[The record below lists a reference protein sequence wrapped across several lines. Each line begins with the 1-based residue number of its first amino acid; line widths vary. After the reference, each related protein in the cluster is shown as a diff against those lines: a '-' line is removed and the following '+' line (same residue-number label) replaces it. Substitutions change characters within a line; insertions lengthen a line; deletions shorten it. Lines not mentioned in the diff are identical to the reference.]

1 MSKSFIVNACATIF
15 FVLLIQSA
23 FAQGN
28 RLLRKKLPCQT
39 FTLYLHETIFNG
51 TNAANATSTAVTNA
65 TGISNFQFGLVV
77 VFDNP
82 LTLDRHISS
91 SPAARAQGF
100 YFYNMKTRYNAWFA
114 FSIVFNSTDYKGTLE
129 LMGADLMDQE
139 TRDISVVGG
148 TGDFLMARG
157 IATLKTDAVEG
168 FAYFR
173 LQMDIKL
180 YDCYY

>member
-1 MSKSFIVNACATIF
+1 MSKSYIVKACTTIF
-15 FVLLIQSA
+15 FILLIRSA
-23 FAQGN
+23 FAHGN
-28 RLLRKKLPCQT
+28 RLLKKKLPCQT

-51 TNAANATSTAVTNA
+51 TNATNATSTAVTNP

-82 LTLDRHISS
+82 LTLDRHILSN
-91 SPAARAQGF
+91 PAARAQGF
-100 YFYNMKTRYNAWFA
+100 YFYNMKTRYNAWYS

-129 LMGADLMDQE
+129 LM
-139 TRDISVVGG
+139 DISVVGG

-157 IATLKTDAVEG
+157 IATLKTDGVEE